1 MVRILYDRL
10 IRTSQAFS
18 HLFLLAIRLFWGW
31 QFFNAG
37 RGKFADIASI
47 AGYFETLH
55 IPLPLVNAYLVAAV
69 ELLGGAFLI
78 LGLFSRLAS
87 LPLIGTMVVA
97 FLTAE
102 SEATWNLFS
111 DPGTFIGRS
120 PFTFL
125 MAALT
130 IFSFGPGLFS
140 LDRIFGI
147 EKK

>member
-10 IRTSQAFS
+10 IGMSQAFS

-31 QFFNAG
+31 MFFTAG
-37 RGKFADIASI
+37 KGKFADLAPIAE
-47 AGYFETLH
+47 YFETLH
-55 IPLPLVNAYLVAAV
+55 IPFPLVNAYLVATV
-69 ELLGGAFLI
+69 EFLGGAFLI
-78 LGLFSRLAS
+78 LGLFSRLVS
-87 LPLIGTMVVA
+87 LPLIATMVVA

-102 SEATWNLFS
+102 IEATRNFFS
-111 DPGTFIGRS
+111 DPAAFIGRS

-140 LDRIFGI
+140 LDRLFGI